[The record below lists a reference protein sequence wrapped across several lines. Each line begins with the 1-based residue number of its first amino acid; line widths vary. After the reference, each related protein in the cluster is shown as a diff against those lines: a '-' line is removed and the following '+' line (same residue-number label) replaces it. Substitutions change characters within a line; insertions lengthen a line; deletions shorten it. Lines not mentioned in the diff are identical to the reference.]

1 MARIPSGLSSQTVS
15 PSSNAFF
22 HSSAVSDLSAESHLL
37 QAAVRASL
45 DPSGTGSEF
54 SALLA
59 AVDWDRLLWLGRQE
73 GALLFLRETL
83 AHSPDRAR
91 CPDAVLG
98 QLDTFW
104 EVNQLRV
111 LSRIRELCLL
121 QAAFDR
127 AGIAALPLDGLL
139 LDPDASFPRIE
150 PSRALRYLTPTG
162 FRDRALAVVREA
174 GHPTEAGSQQLF
186 RSDRSPVLLAS
197 SFAAAA
203 DSSRLWSDAIAV
215 DVGSQCF
222 RSLSFLHRLLQRTSR
237 RRPMIRLRLCDAW
250 ELAQLALRLD
260 ASDWDRAAGEAA
272 ALGLPATWDRIV
284 ASAFDRLAW
293 PRPPALTAVE
303 TGPEPVQA
311 SPPADVDRVPFLPTP
326 PSVAHRMLALA
337 GTGPDDVVCDLGC
350 GDGRLGVLAAK
361 QFGARSV
368 GVDLDP
374 ARVAE
379 ATAHAVRAGV
389 ATRATFVR
397 GDLFAQDL
405 SAATVLCLYLLPGFF
420 PRLRAKLAREARPGL
435 RIVSHDYVFPGWPP
449 ERTEILR
456 PHRLKIS
463 QIYLW
468 RL

>member
-1 MARIPSGLSSQTVS
+1 MSSQTVS
-15 PSSNAFF
+15 SSSQAFF
-22 HSSAVSDLSAESHLL
+22 PPTVSDRSAESHLL
-37 QAAVRASL
+37 QAAIRASL
-45 DPSGTGSEF
+45 DPSGTGREF
-54 SALLA
+54 PALLA

-91 CPDAVLG
+91 CPDTVLG

-127 AGIAALPLDGLL
+127 AGIAALPIEGLPP
-139 LDPDASFPRIE
+139 DPAAAFSRIE
-150 PSRALRYLTPTG
+150 PSRALRYLVPTG
-162 FRDRALAVVREA
+162 LLDRALAVVREA
-174 GHPTEAGSQQLF
+174 GHPTETGSQRLF
-186 RSDRSPVLLAS
+186 RIDRSPVLLAS
-197 SFAAAA
+197 SFAAAT
-203 DSSRLWSDAIAV
+203 DSTRLWSDAVAI
-215 DVGSQCF
+215 DIGG
-222 RSLSFLHRLLQRTSR
+222 RRLLSLSPLHQLLQRAAR
-237 RRPMIRLRLCDAW
+237 RDPGIRIRLGDAW
-250 ELAQLALRLD
+250 ELVQLARRLGP
-260 ASDWDRAAGEAA
+260 SDWDRAAREAA
-272 ALGLPATWDRIV
+272 ALGLPATWDRV
-284 ASAFDRLAW
+284 AAAVFDRLAW
-293 PRPPALTAVE
+293 PRPSRLAAVE
-303 TGPEPVQA
+303 TGPEPAVTP
-311 SPPADVDRVPFLPTP
+311 PPADVDRVPFLPTT
-326 PSVAHRMLALA
+326 PSVARRMLVLA

-361 QFGARSV
+361 EFGARSV

-420 PRLRAKLAREARPGL
+420 PRLRDKLAREARPGL
-435 RIVSHDYVFPGWPP
+435 RIVSHDYVFPDWPP

-456 PHRLKIS
+456 PHRFKIS